1 MGESNVASSGWR
13 DEWCGG
19 GYSAG
24 ARPPAAGELD
34 AVKRGGIR
42 TWGVIEATGRRVG
55 PQDCV
60 ATIYRHPGI
69 DYETV
74 TLPDQTGRPAHIVQ
88 NGKAIPE
95 LIAS

>member
-1 MGESNVASSGWR
+1 M
-13 DEWCGG
+13 
-19 GYSAG
+19 
-24 ARPPAAGELD
+24 
-34 AVKRGGIR
+34 
-42 TWGVIEATGRRVG
+42 
-55 PQDCV
+55 

-95 LIAS
+95 LIASQYKSAPERPVRSWNCDR